1 MTLYEITTDIQ
12 QLLEMAQDP
21 EVDPQIIS
29 DTMEG
34 LEAELETKA
43 EGYIVVIKELEA
55 QEEKYRAEISR
66 LGKHLDTIGKN
77 IDRMKNRLLE
87 AMQAAGKD
95 KLPTEHFKLSVA
107 KNGGLAPLV
116 YDRDVPSEYR
126 KIVYQIDTQ
135 KIRDAL
141 KTEKLDF
148 AHLGER
154 GVHLGIK

>member
-1 MTLYEITTDIQ
+1 MTLYEITSDIQ

-34 LEAELETKA
+34 LEAELEAKA

-55 QEEKYRAEISR
+55 QKEKYTTEISR
-66 LGKHLDTIGKN
+66 LEKQKDTICKN
-77 IDRMKNRLLE
+77 IDRMKDRLLQ
-87 AMQAAGKD
+87 AMQATGKE

-116 YDRDVPSEYR
+116 YDRDVPSDYR

-141 KTEKLDF
+141 KEGKLDF
-148 AHLGER
+148 VHLGER